1 MRGLPFLVA
10 FRSYR
15 APYLNWLIRLG
26 ACAGG
31 FSCVG
36 SVAAKSRV
44 AAERQLTFASQNH
57 NLDNNDS
64 FSPDDRWLAFD
75 PREDDTAIAG
85 NAVIARV
92 SLATGEVQELYREPL
107 ARPWGP
113 GVGAANV
120 NPVDGSVA
128 FIRGLTSATA
138 ERPYAMWR
146 RGGAY
151 VRAESLG
158 ALGLLDARDVI
169 APFTPGALRGGTHR
183 HEWSA
188 DGRWIG
194 FTYNDALLA
203 ALEER
208 TGEKVNLR
216 TIGVATRLE
225 RGLVHVPPGPENN
238 DGEMFAAV
246 VVRVVPRPRPNSDEI
261 SRAFEDAWVGREG
274 YRRTDGG
281 WQRRARAFLG
291 NVRTNEDREL
301 TEVFI
306 VDIPERIDVSGATGP
321 LEGTA
326 TLMPQPP
333 HGAEQRRLTFTAT
346 RKFPGVVL
354 EPRHWLRSSPDGTRI
369 VFLAKDDAG
378 IVQAYSVPPQGG
390 VITQITHGE
399 IPVQSC
405 VRWSPDSAFIVYVS
419 GNAVTVCDARPTSR
433 KFGVARALTQPTE
446 QLPENVD
453 WSHDGRTI
461 AFNRRVL
468 TAGIWR
474 QQIFLVQP

>member
-1 MRGLPFLVA
+1 MLVCTSGISPFLSFA
-10 FRSYR
+10 TNAHPST
-15 APYLNWLIRLG
+15 
-26 ACAGG
+26 
-31 FSCVG
+31 
-36 SVAAKSRV
+36 
-44 AAERQLTFASQNH
+44 ERQLTFAPQNH
-57 NLDNNDS
+57 NLDNNDN
-64 FSPDDRWLAFD
+64 FSPDNQWLAFD

-92 SLATGEVQELYREPL
+92 SVATGKVQELYREPR
-107 ARPWGP
+107 AQPWGP

-128 FIRGLTSATA
+128 FIRGLNNATA

-146 RGGAY
+146 RVGAY
-151 VRAESLG
+151 VKVDSPGTLG
-158 ALGLLDARDVI
+158 FLDARDVI

-188 DGRWIG
+188 DGRWMG

-203 ALEER
+203 AREES

-216 TIGVATRLE
+216 TIGVATRLD
-225 RGLVHVPPGPENN
+225 RGRVRVPSGPENN
-238 DGEMFAAV
+238 EGEMFAAI
-246 VVRVVPRPRPNSDEI
+246 VVRVVSSPLPGSDEI

-274 YRRTDGG
+274 YRRADGS

-291 NVRTNEDREL
+291 NVRTSEGREL
-301 TEVFI
+301 TEVFL
-306 VDIPERIDVSGATGP
+306 VDIPERIDVPGPTGP
-321 LEGTA
+321 LEGTVA
-326 TLMPQPP
+326 SMPQPP
-333 HGAEQRRLTFTAT
+333 LGAEQRRLTFTAT

-378 IVQAYSVPPQGG
+378 VVQAYFIAPQGG
-390 VITQITHGE
+390 AITQITQGRN
-399 IPVQSC
+399 PVQSC
-405 VRWSPDSAFIVYVS
+405 VRWSPDGASIVYVS
-419 GNAVTVCDARPTSR
+419 GQAVMVCDARPASKT
-433 KFGVARALTQPTE
+433 FGAARALTQPTQ
-446 QLPENVD
+446 QLPENVI

-468 TAGIWR
+468 TAGLWR

>member
-1 MRGLPFLVA
+1 LLVCTSGISPILSFA
-10 FRSYR
+10 TN
-15 APYLNWLIRLG
+15 AHLNT
-26 ACAGG
+26 
-31 FSCVG
+31 
-36 SVAAKSRV
+36 
-44 AAERQLTFASQNH
+44 ERQLTFAPQNH
-57 NLDNNDS
+57 NLDNNDN
-64 FSPDDRWLAFD
+64 FSPDNQWLAFD

-92 SLATGEVQELYREPL
+92 SVATGKVQELYREPR
-107 ARPWGP
+107 AQPWGP

-128 FIRGLTSATA
+128 FIRGLNNATA

-146 RGGAY
+146 RVGAY
-151 VRAESLG
+151 VKVDSPGTLG
-158 ALGLLDARDVI
+158 FLDARDVI

-203 ALEER
+203 AREES

-216 TIGVATRLE
+216 TIGVALRLD
-225 RGLVHVPPGPENN
+225 RGTVRVPPGPENN
-238 DGEMFAAV
+238 DGEMFAAI
-246 VVRVVPRPRPNSDEI
+246 VVRVVSSPLPGSDEI

-274 YRRTDGG
+274 YRRADGS

-291 NVRTNEDREL
+291 NVRTSEGREL
-301 TEVFI
+301 TEVFL
-306 VDIPERIDVSGATGP
+306 VDIPERIDVPGPTGP

-326 TLMPQPP
+326 ALMPQPP
-333 HGAEQRRLTFTAT
+333 LGAEQRRLTFTAT

-378 IVQAYSVPPQGG
+378 VVQAYFIAPQGG
-390 VITQITHGE
+390 AITQITQGRN
-399 IPVQSC
+399 PVQSC
-405 VRWSPDSAFIVYVS
+405 VRWSPDGASIVYVS
-419 GNAVTVCDARPTSR
+419 GQAVMVCDARPASKT
-433 KFGVARALTQPTE
+433 FGAARALTQPTQ
-446 QLPENVD
+446 QLPENVI

-468 TAGIWR
+468 TAGLWR

>member
-1 MRGLPFLVA
+1 MA
-10 FRSYR
+10 FRSFR
-15 APYLNWLIRLG
+15 ALCHLKFLG
-26 ACAGG
+26 WAVCISGIFPTQSSATTTP
-31 FSCVG
+31 
-36 SVAAKSRV
+36 ART
-44 AAERQLTFASQNH
+44 ERQLTFAPHNH
-57 NLDNNDS
+57 NLDNNDN
-64 FSPDDRWLAFD
+64 FSPDNQWLAFD
-75 PREDDTAIAG
+75 PREDETAIAG

-92 SLATGEVQELYREPL
+92 SVVTGEVQELYREPL
-107 ARPWGP
+107 AQQWGP
-113 GVGAANV
+113 GVGATNV

-128 FIRGLTSATA
+128 FIRGLNKATA

-146 RGGAY
+146 RVGAY
-151 VRAESLG
+151 VRIASPGTLG
-158 ALGLLDARDVI
+158 FLDARDVI

-203 ALEER
+203 AREES

-216 TIGVATRLE
+216 TIGVATRLD
-225 RGLVHVPPGPENN
+225 RGRVRVPPGPENN
-238 DGEMFAAV
+238 DGEMFAAI
-246 VVRVVPRPRPNSDEI
+246 VVRVVPSPRPGSDEI

-274 YRRTDGG
+274 YRRADGG
-281 WQRRARAFLG
+281 RQRLARAFLG
-291 NVRTNEDREL
+291 NVRTSEGREL

-306 VDIPERIDVSGATGP
+306 VDIPERIDVPGPNGP
-321 LEGTA
+321 LEGTT

-333 HGAEQRRLTFTAT
+333 LGAEQRRLTYTAT

-378 IVQAYSVPPQGG
+378 VVQAYFIAPQGG
-390 VITQITHGE
+390 AITQITQGQTS
-399 IPVQSC
+399 VQSC
-405 VRWSPDSAFIVYVS
+405 VRWSPDGASIVYVS
-419 GNAVTVCDARPTSR
+419 GQAVMVCDARPSS
-433 KFGVARALTQPTE
+433 KSFGVARALTQPTQ
-446 QLPENVD
+446 QLPENLV
-453 WSHDGRTI
+453 WSYDGRTI

-468 TAGIWR
+468 TAGLWR

>member
-1 MRGLPFLVA
+1 MA
-10 FRSYR
+10 FCSFR
-15 APYLNWLIRLG
+15 ALCLLRRLG
-26 ACAGG
+26 LAAGLNG
-31 FSCVG
+31 FFLIPSYAVISSPG
-36 SVAAKSRV
+36 
-44 AAERQLTFASQNH
+44 AERQLTFAPQNH
-57 NLDNNDS
+57 NLDNNDN
-64 FSPDDRWLAFD
+64 FSPDNQWLVFD
-75 PREDDTAIAG
+75 PREDTPAIAG

-92 SLATGEVQELYREPL
+92 SVVTGEVQELYREPL
-107 ARPWGP
+107 AQRWGP

-128 FIRGLTSATA
+128 FIRGLSNATA
-138 ERPYAMWR
+138 DRPYAMWR

-151 VRAESLG
+151 VRVETPGVLG
-158 ALGLLDARDVI
+158 FLDARDVI
-169 APFTPGALRGGTHR
+169 SPFTPGALRGGTHR

-188 DGRWIG
+188 DGQWIG
-194 FTYNDALLA
+194 FTYNDAVLA
-203 ALEER
+203 AREES

-216 TIGVATRLE
+216 TMGVATRLA
-225 RGLVHVPPGPENN
+225 RGAVRVPPGPENN
-238 DGEMFAAV
+238 DGELFAAI
-246 VVRVVPRPRPNSDEI
+246 VVRVVPSPRPGSDEI

-274 YRRTDGG
+274 YRRTDGR

-291 NVRTNEDREL
+291 NVRTSEAREL

-306 VDIPERIDVSGATGP
+306 VDIPERIDVPGPTGP
-321 LEGTA
+321 LEGAA

-333 HGAEQRRLTFTAT
+333 LGAEQRRLTFTAT

-378 IVQAYSVPPQGG
+378 VVQAYFIAPQGG
-390 VITQITHGE
+390 PIIQITQGQNPI
-399 IPVQSC
+399 QSC
-405 VRWSPDSAFIVYVS
+405 VRWSPDGAYIAYVS
-419 GNAVTVCDARPTSR
+419 GQAVMICDARPHSKT
-433 KFGVARALTQPTE
+433 FGVARALTPPTE
-446 QLPENVD
+446 QLPENVV

-468 TAGIWR
+468 TASLWR

>member
-1 MRGLPFLVA
+1 MA
-10 FRSYR
+10 FRSFR
-15 APYLNWLIRLG
+15 ALCHLRLLRLLVCTSG
-26 ACAGG
+26 ISPILSFATNAHP
-31 FSCVG
+31 ST
-36 SVAAKSRV
+36 
-44 AAERQLTFASQNH
+44 ERQLTFAPQNH
-57 NLDNNDS
+57 NLDNNDN
-64 FSPDDRWLAFD
+64 FSPDNQWLAFD

-92 SLATGEVQELYREPL
+92 SVATGKVQELYREPR
-107 ARPWGP
+107 AQPWGP

-128 FIRGLTSATA
+128 FIRGLNNATA

-146 RGGAY
+146 RVGAY
-151 VRAESLG
+151 VKADSPGTLSF
-158 ALGLLDARDVI
+158 LDARDVI

-188 DGRWIG
+188 DGRWMG

-203 ALEER
+203 AREES

-216 TIGVATRLE
+216 TIGVATRFD
-225 RGLVHVPPGPENN
+225 RGRLRVSPGPENN
-238 DGEMFAAV
+238 EGEMFAAI
-246 VVRVVPRPRPNSDEI
+246 VVRVVSSPLPGSDEI

-274 YRRTDGG
+274 YRRADGS

-291 NVRTNEDREL
+291 NVRTSEGREL
-301 TEVFI
+301 TEVFL
-306 VDIPERIDVSGATGP
+306 VDIPERIDVPGPTGP
-321 LEGTA
+321 LEGTVA
-326 TLMPQPP
+326 SMPQPP
-333 HGAEQRRLTFTAT
+333 LGAEQRRLTFTAT

-378 IVQAYSVPPQGG
+378 VVQAYFIAPQGG
-390 VITQITHGE
+390 AITQITQGRN
-399 IPVQSC
+399 PVQSC
-405 VRWSPDSAFIVYVS
+405 VRWSPDGASIVYVS
-419 GNAVTVCDARPTSR
+419 GQAVMVCDARPASKT
-433 KFGVARALTQPTE
+433 FGAARALTQPTQ
-446 QLPENVD
+446 QLPENVI

-468 TAGIWR
+468 TAGLWR